1 VNLNVKRIQ
10 KRFDE
15 FQRKKKESII
25 AYKDKIHIVIYGAYN
40 PPSDEKHLGEKER
53 LIKLRDRLREDGYT
67 NTAIVEDFT
76 SSEASDT
83 PNLEKSLD
91 CLEWAD
97 LNILVFTCRGK
108 TGSVARELIHAI
120 DDPKILWKCRIFEEI
135 DRGIPAMETL
145 LKEELS
151 LQRYTVTQVKREDDG
166 DLYEHVSSDMFK
178 FLRKNIQR
186 FVSRVNT

>member
-1 VNLNVKRIQ
+1 MKKIQ

-15 FQRKKKESII
+15 FQKKKIESIH
-25 AYKDKIHIVIYGAYN
+25 AYKGLIHIIIYGAYN
-40 PPSDEKHLGEKER
+40 PPANEKHSGEKER
-53 LIKLRDRLREDGYT
+53 LIKLRDRLKADGYT
-67 NTAIVEDFT
+67 NTAIVEDFAG
-76 SSEASDT
+76 SGESGI
-83 PNLEKSLD
+83 PNLEKSLY

-135 DRGIPAMETL
+135 DKGIPAMETL

-151 LQRYTVTQVKREDDG
+151 VQRYAVTQVKREDDG
-166 DLYEHVSSDMFK
+166 DLYLHVSSDVFQ

-186 FVSRVNT
+186 FVSRTNT

>member
-1 VNLNVKRIQ
+1 VILNVKKIQ

-15 FQRKKKESII
+15 FQRKKRESIL
-25 AYKDKIHIVIYGAYN
+25 AYRDKIHIVICGAYN
-40 PPSDEKHLGEKER
+40 PPTDEKHLGEKER
-53 LIKLRDRLREDGYT
+53 LIKLRNRLIADGYT
-67 NTAIVEDFT
+67 NTAIVEDF
-76 SSEASDT
+76 SSAEGSGI

-120 DDPKILWKCRIFEEI
+120 NNPRILWKCRIFEET
-135 DRGIPAMETL
+135 DKGIQAMETL

-151 LQRYTVTQVKREDDG
+151 LQRYVVTQIKRDDDD
-166 DLYEHVSSDMFK
+166 DLYEHVSSDLFQ
-178 FLRKNIQR
+178 FLRKNIQT
-186 FVSRVNT
+186 FASRTNI

>member
-1 VNLNVKRIQ
+1 MILNVEIQ
-10 KRFDE
+10 KRFSE
-15 FQRKKKESII
+15 FQRKKKESIL

-40 PPSDEKHLGEKER
+40 PPGERER
-53 LIKLRDRLREDGYT
+53 LIKLRDRLKTDGYT
-67 NTAIVEDFT
+67 NTAIVEEFS
-76 SSEASDT
+76 SSEGSGI

-120 DDPKILWKCRIFEEI
+120 EDPKILWKSRIFEEI
-135 DRGIPAMETL
+135 EKEIPAMETL

-151 LQRYTVTQVKREDDG
+151 LERYSVTQVKRQDDE
-166 DLYEHVSSDMFK
+166 DLYEHVSSDV
-178 FLRKNIQR
+178 FLFFRKNIQKYVLR
-186 FVSRVNT
+186 TNN